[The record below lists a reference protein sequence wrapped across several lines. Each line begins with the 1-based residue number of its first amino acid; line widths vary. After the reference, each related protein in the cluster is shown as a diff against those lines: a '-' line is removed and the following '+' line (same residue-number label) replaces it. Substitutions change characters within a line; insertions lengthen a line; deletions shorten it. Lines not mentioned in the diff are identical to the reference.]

1 MLGEEKSTGMSA
13 RALPTT
19 LYLAVLISVL
29 LVLAGCSKN
38 SATMAVS
45 KTAGND
51 EETVQALE
59 ATGSV
64 PEATV
69 GASPE
74 EETIPKTEATV
85 ETSPF
90 TDAPQ
95 ARGGGREGADGV
107 LAVRFGKHEGYER
120 TVIDLGTGDQAAWQ
134 VPEWNLSSPAGDG
147 LLRVNFPS
155 VDSTQVS
162 DGTFDSPMLKDFHV
176 VRAPEGGMFVD
187 IVSEEAF
194 TYRVLELRKP
204 ARLVVDFAPAP
215 AANLST
221 PPPLTGG
228 NTVVTEPRTVTT
240 ASKTLTVSGYSRNP
254 EASNDIV
261 VLDSTGKEIV
271 REAVQSNDWTQT
283 WGYFETTLDVP
294 AFYGKGKLKVGAASP
309 RDGRFE
315 GVRLR
320 LIGGG

>member
-1 MLGEEKSTGMSA
+1 MSA
-13 RALPTT
+13 RAFPTA
-19 LYLAVLISVL
+19 LYLALLIAAF

-45 KTAGND
+45 KTADD
-51 EETVQALE
+51 EEKTVQALE
-59 ATGSV
+59 ATDGVS
-64 PEATV
+64 EATV
-69 GASPE
+69 GATPE
-74 EETIPKTEATV
+74 EEEIPEPDTTA
-85 ETSPF
+85 ETLPF

-95 ARGGGREGADGV
+95 ASGGGREGADGV
-107 LAVRFGKHEGYER
+107 LAVRFGKHEGFER

-134 VPEWNLSSPAGDG
+134 VPDWSLSSPAGDG
-147 LLRVNFPS
+147 LLRVNLPS

-162 DGTFDSPMLKDFHV
+162 DGTFDSSMLKDFHV

-204 ARLVVDFAPAP
+204 ARLVVDFQSVPG
-215 AANLST
+215 ANLST
-221 PPPLTGG
+221 PPPLVDG
-228 NTVVTEPRTVTT
+228 NTVVTEPRTATT
-240 ASKTLTVSGYSRNP
+240 ASETLTVSGYSRNP
-254 EASNDIV
+254 EASNDIIV
-261 VLDSTGKEIV
+261 VDDSGKEIA
-271 REAVQSNDWTQT
+271 RETVQSNDWTQT

-294 AFYGKGKLKVGAASP
+294 TFSGKGKLKVGAASP

-320 LIGGG
+320 LVGVG

>member
-1 MLGEEKSTGMSA
+1 MLGEEKTTGTSA

-19 LYLAVLISVL
+19 LYFAVLISVL

-45 KTAGND
+45 KTAGNE

-162 DGTFDSPMLKDFHV
+162 DGTFDSPMLKDFYV

-187 IVSEEAF
+187 IVSEKAF

-204 ARLVVDFAPAP
+204 ARLVVDFAPAT

>member
-1 MLGEEKSTGMSA
+1 
-13 RALPTT
+13 
-19 LYLAVLISVL
+19 
-29 LVLAGCSKN
+29 
-38 SATMAVS
+38 
-45 KTAGND
+45 
-51 EETVQALE
+51 
-59 ATGSV
+59 
-64 PEATV
+64 
-69 GASPE
+69 
-74 EETIPKTEATV
+74 
-85 ETSPF
+85 
-90 TDAPQ
+90 PQ

-107 LAVRFGKHEGYER
+107 LAVRFGKHDGFQR

-147 LLRVNFPS
+147 LLRVNLPS

-162 DGTFDSPMLKDFHV
+162 DGTFDSSMLKDFHV

-204 ARLVVDFAPAP
+204 ARLVVDFQPASG
-215 AANLST
+215 ANLST
-221 PPPLTGG
+221 PPPLVDG

-240 ASKTLTVSGYSRNP
+240 ASETLTVSGYSRNP
-254 EASNDIV
+254 EASNDIIV
-261 VLDSTGKEIV
+261 VDSTGKEIA
-271 REAVQSNDWTQT
+271 REAVRSNDWTQT
-283 WGYFETTLDVP
+283 WGYFETTLEMP
-294 AFYGKGKLKVGAASP
+294 AFSGKGKLKVGAASA